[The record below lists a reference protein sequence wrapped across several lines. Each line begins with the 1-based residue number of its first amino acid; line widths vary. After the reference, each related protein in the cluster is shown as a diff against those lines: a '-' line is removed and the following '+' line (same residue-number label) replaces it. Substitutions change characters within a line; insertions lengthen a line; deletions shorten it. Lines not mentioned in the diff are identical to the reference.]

1 MSTFDMASLVF
12 VFAAII
18 GIVNERYLKWPR
30 VIALLVC
37 ALAVSLLFMVIG
49 TYFTSLNL
57 AQRAENRIEGA
68 HLPRVLLDGV
78 LAFLLFAAS
87 LHVDLR
93 ELRSQA
99 WAVFGLATIGVMVAT
114 VLLAIGIFGA
124 FHLSGTMVPLAWC
137 FVLGAVLAP
146 TDAVAV
152 EGLLQRVR
160 LPNSTKAMVSGEAL
174 FNDGTAVILFF
185 AALAA
190 AQGQTGVMGHG
201 HIVLSLL
208 VEGAA
213 GAALGTIAGYV
224 ALLAMGRIRDEKLA
238 LTISLALALSTYRLA
253 VAFGV
258 SGPIAVVVSGI
269 VLANQPAESFALID
283 LRSRLVAF
291 WSLID
296 DLLNTWLFILM
307 GFEILTLD
315 AGRSVILPLLL
326 AIPLALAARLVSVC
340 ALVPLL
346 PRGSPRKSRAIAAL
360 TWLGL
365 RGGISI
371 ALVLTLPPTPYQS
384 ALSAV
389 CYAVVIF
396 TIVVQGLLAPR
407 VLDALYGAKHEPVSP
422 SPMLDK
428 AEPP

>member
-12 VFAAII
+12 VFAALI
-18 GIVNERYLKWPR
+18 GIVNERYFRWPR
-30 VIALLVC
+30 VITLLIC
-37 ALAVSLLFMVIG
+37 ALAASLVIMAIG
-49 TYFTSLNL
+49 RYFTSFNL
-57 AQRAENRIEGA
+57 EQRAENRIEGA
-68 HLPRVLLDGV
+68 HLPRILLDGV
-78 LAFLLFAAS
+78 LALLLFAAS
-87 LHVDLR
+87 LHVNLR
-93 ELRSQA
+93 ELKSQA
-99 WAVFGLATIGVMVAT
+99 WAVFGLATVGVMVAT
-114 VLLAIGIFGA
+114 VLLAFGIFGA
-124 FHLSGTMVPLAWC
+124 FRLSGSAIPLAWC

-152 EGLLQRVR
+152 EGLLKRVR
-160 LPNSTKAMVSGEAL
+160 LPGSLRALVSGEAL

-190 AQGQTGVMGHG
+190 AQGETGVVGHG
-201 HIVLSLL
+201 HIMLSLL

-213 GAALGTIAGYV
+213 GAALGVIAGYL
-224 ALLAMGRIRDEKLA
+224 AHLAMRRIRDENLV

-269 VLANQPAESFALID
+269 VLANQPAENFALAD
-283 LRSRLVAF
+283 LRAKLVAF
-291 WSLID
+291 WSLVD

-307 GFEILTLD
+307 GFEILTID
-315 AGRSVILPLLL
+315 ASRAVILPLLL
-326 AIPLALAARLVSVC
+326 AIPLAFAARLISVC

-346 PRGSPRKSRAIAAL
+346 PRGSPQKMRAIAAL

-371 ALVLTLPPTPYQS
+371 ALVLTLPPTPYQ
-384 ALSAV
+384 AGLSAV
-389 CYAVVIF
+389 CYGVVIF
-396 TIVVQGLLAPR
+396 TIVVQGLLTPR
-407 VLDALYGAKHEPVSP
+407 VLDALYGVKLGRVSS
-422 SPMLDK
+422 SPLVNE